1 MHNFFADHSILH
13 ADGNNYETLSSVD
26 LQNIVFLYFLYI
38 TQNMDNIILVILFM
52 YELPPTTTKKH
63 QQNADAFKIA
73 RFALT
78 LMIDTTNCHHI
89 LATTVVG
96 KRRLTL

>member
-1 MHNFFADHSILH
+1 MTHYFYYNARAYIRIALNVKKLTFYIFFENAAYCTEIDC
-13 ADGNNYETLSSVD
+13 YQQTP
-26 LQNIVFLYFLYI
+26 Q
-38 TQNMDNIILVILFM
+38 
-52 YELPPTTTKKH
+52 KKH
-63 QQNADAFKIA
+63 QQTADAFKIA

>member
-1 MHNFFADHSILH
+1 MIATIVV
-13 ADGNNYETLSSVD
+13 NNIE
-26 LQNIVFLYFLYI
+26 I
-38 TQNMDNIILVILFM
+38 
-52 YELPPTTTKKH
+52 KKH

-89 LATTVVG
+89 IATTVVA
-96 KRRLTL
+96 KED